1 MAFDFIVLGGTG
13 MQGRIV
19 SKDLLL
25 HGYSVLLCGRDKPRV
40 DKILSRFKKAQF
52 QYLDLN
58 NLTTAKKI
66 IKDSGSDILVNCA
79 EGDWNVEVAEI
90 CGKLGIN
97 CIDLGSEIW
106 LTRKQLEFDGLYK
119 KNKIIHITGCGSVP
133 GIGNVMLAHAAAKF
147 DTLKDVECGFAWN
160 SNIKKFVVPYSIG
173 TIVEEFTF
181 PAMIIK
187 NGKIVKKVAL
197 EKIEEWNDS
206 FAGKQQALYV
216 QHAEPYTFYRYFKN
230 QGLKNVRFYAE
241 FPPHSF
247 NTIKMLMDL
256 GLGSEKMILVNGVKV
271 MPVEVLIEVLKNVK
285 PPRGYR
291 EVEDLWVTVIGKKNG
306 KKKTTKMQC
315 LVKTLKGWEDAGSN
329 IDTGIPASIMAQM
342 IKNKIIAKKGC
353 FAPEAC
359 VPPAPFFAELRKYQM
374 VVYENGKAIN

>member
-13 MQGRIV
+13 TQGRIV

-25 HGYSVLLCGRDKPRV
+25 RGYSVLLCGRDKPRV

-187 NGKIVKKVAL
+187 NGKIGFTGT
-197 EKIEEWNDS
+197 N
-206 FAGKQQALYV
+206 
-216 QHAEPYTFYRYFKN
+216 
-230 QGLKNVRFYAE
+230 
-241 FPPHSF
+241 
-247 NTIKMLMDL
+247 
-256 GLGSEKMILVNGVKV
+256 
-271 MPVEVLIEVLKNVK
+271 LI
-285 PPRGYR
+285 R
-291 EVEDLWVTVIGKKNG
+291 KNG
-306 KKKTTKMQC
+306 KIKVVQK
-315 LVKTLKGWEDAGSN
+315 L
-329 IDTGIPASIMAQM
+329 IPLMETV
-342 IKNKIIAKKGC
+342 NPGGKI
-353 FAPEAC
+353 
-359 VPPAPFFAELRKYQM
+359 V
-374 VVYENGKAIN
+374 